1 MQAPLQLWRD
11 WARDAH
17 VAFVSGIELYCGGWS
32 PLCVFLNVCSLPI
45 NDHVLSKCQCDVAAR
60 AILHSHTRCLLYS
73 TCLSARVYS
82 PTSGFSRF
90 QFTIFFSMQREG

>member
-1 MQAPLQLWRD
+1 
-11 WARDAH
+11 
-17 VAFVSGIELYCGGWS
+17 
-32 PLCVFLNVCSLPI
+32 VF
-45 NDHVLSKCQCDVAAR
+45 SKCQCDVAAR

-90 QFTIFFSMQREG
+90 QFTIFFSMSLRTRQP